1 MPLSQPPALPDPC
14 IPDVLKV
21 GSYLYTRKG
30 AGDHQTAFT
39 YLGPYN
45 STLVLVYDPYRKLF
59 GVSITL
65 ASPNLSSCL
74 RCSARLDPDKSFEAQ
89 VAFEIDNTLLGL
101 LHKVPSVMPDDFRSF
116 SWLFQQGRSEAHLAT
131 AYDVWPTV
139 ELLASASPSQRR
151 SASIKVSAKHRTG
164 GYGVKDDNVARIG
177 REIER
182 LQELFPAQGVPR
194 PRKRKI
200 PTT

>member
-1 MPLSQPPALPDPC
+1 MLLSQPPMLPGHGLP
-14 IPDVLKV
+14 IEIRV
-21 GSYLYTRKG
+21 GPQVYTRRG
-30 AGDHQTAFT
+30 SGEHQTSFT
-39 YLGPYN
+39 YLGPQN
-45 STLVLVYDPYRKLF
+45 STLVLAYDPYRKLF

-65 ASPNLSSCL
+65 ASPNLSSTL

-101 LHKVPSVMPDDFRSF
+101 LHKVPSSMPDDFRSF